1 MVEQMG
7 GHLYDKYIA
16 CINEALR
23 HTNPTV
29 RKQGEALF
37 KILFLQFGEALLSKL
52 ENQKPQLVQKLT
64 QECK

>member
-1 MVEQMG
+1 MNEFQQQTKLVDTIDSPLFNNYLE
-7 GHLYDKYIA
+7 

-37 KILFLQFGEALLSKL
+37 KILYVEFGESLL
-52 ENQKPQLVQKLT
+52 
-64 QECK
+64 

>member
-1 MVEQMG
+1 MNEYQQQTKLVEAIDSP
-7 GHLYDKYIA
+7 LFNKYME

-37 KILFLQFGEALLSKL
+37 KILYIEFGEALL
-52 ENQKPQLVQKLT
+52 
-64 QECK
+64 